1 MTTAV
6 MTDKNSTKWVVLTLA
21 GITNA
26 LVAAAP
32 GMSMSVLFAEIAAD
46 LDLSLVQVGV
56 VWGIGSLPAILSA
69 LLGGGIIDRFGPKR
83 VLQVTA
89 VLASLAG
96 ALRGLSN
103 NFAFLVFSVIL
114 MGLIGPLITM
124 SGLKLSRLWFPDH
137 QLGASG
143 GILSMGMALGFFLS
157 STLSATVL
165 SPWLGGWRN
174 VFFFYGGV
182 SILLVLPWFL
192 MPAAPASTAEDAKRE
207 IKRPSLVKSFV
218 HIASKPNSW
227 FLGLALFGLGGAIQS
242 FLGYLPLYLRSVGWQ
257 AATADNALA
266 GFHLISMLF
275 TLPLALL
282 SDRVRRRKP
291 IVLLMMAITT
301 IGMGAVGFVN
311 GGWVWAAV
319 LFAGAVRDG
328 FMAVFLAMVINADG
342 VDPGYAA
349 TATGFTFLFINLG
362 NILMPAAGNAI
373 AENNPS
379 LAFAFW
385 AACGA
390 AGMLSMLLVKE
401 KPRVLSS

>member
-1 MTTAV
+1 
-6 MTDKNSTKWVVLTLA
+6 MTDKNRTKWVVLTLA

-56 VWGIGSLPAILSA
+56 VWGIGALPAIFSA

-89 VLASLAG
+89 VLAGLAG

-114 MGLIGPLITM
+114 MGLLGPLITM

-174 VFFFYGGV
+174 VFLFYGGV
-182 SILLVLPWFL
+182 SILLVIPWVF
-192 MPAAPASTAEDAKRE
+192 MPAAPASKAEETKHA
-207 IKRPSLVKSFV
+207 IKQPSMLQSFL
-218 HIASKPNSW
+218 HIAGKPNSW

-257 AATADNALA
+257 AAAADNALA

-342 VDPGYAA
+342 VEPGYAA

-362 NILMPAAGNAI
+362 NIIMPAIGNGI
-373 AENNPS
+373 AENNPP

-385 AACGA
+385 AACGV

-401 KPRVLSS
+401 KPRAKTA